1 MKAKNA
7 IGKIYVS
14 TNAYLGVLKHF
25 VEDSVKA
32 VNYMFHRFDNS
43 YKKFYHRVRL
53 TKSPETVLKPMNETN
68 NPLLRQRAAYAVL
81 EVAPRGG
88 MANALVHNAKAK
100 HIAIG
105 STAVT

>member
-1 MKAKNA
+1 
-7 IGKIYVS
+7 
-14 TNAYLGVLKHF
+14 
-25 VEDSVKA
+25 
-32 VNYMFHRFDNS
+32 
-43 YKKFYHRVRL
+43 
-53 TKSPETVLKPMNETN
+53 MNETN

-105 STAVT
+105 STAIT